1 MIVSIYEAHE
11 QQQSARRRSCR
22 SPCGAAAAAAR
33 TALSVTS
40 TMPLPPVSWPPPS
53 PIHPVSPAAFA
64 TAGPYP
70 LRDAR
75 LPIVYRVV
83 RSPLP
88 IAGPQGHRS
97 ARQVR
102 HTFPVPKVMNNTK
115 STDAAAVTTETVAKV
130 AASPIEPHEL
140 TPTLTLDGTS
150 AALSISPIV
159 THIHHASCACV
170 HRLATRTDGT
180 VPTRRHAP
188 TSSRSSE
195 SRSRSRSRTAAAR
208 LVPLRPTVLRRVC
221 HSHLRTHAQPHL
233 V

>member
-1 MIVSIYEAHE
+1 MPQPMWCCCRCRPHRVVCDLHNAA
-11 QQQSARRRSCR
+11 SARIL
-22 SPCGAAAAAAR
+22 AAAVAY
-33 TALSVTS
+33 
-40 TMPLPPVSWPPPS
+40 PP
-53 PIHPVSPAAFA
+53 
-64 TAGPYP
+64 
-70 LRDAR
+70 R
-75 LPIVYRVV
+75 LPCSFRDSRAFPGPIRSEMRGCLVYRVV

-102 HTFPVPKVMNNTK
+102 HTFPVPKVMNSTK
-115 STDAAAVTTETVAKV
+115 SIDAAAVTTETVAKV

-150 AALSISPIV
+150 AALSISPMV

-180 VPTRRHAP
+180 VPKRRHAP